1 MKTQH
6 TRTVRWFFVLALL
19 GILVMASCNRSATQG
34 ILPDDIVFNE
44 NTENTGEDSVETDNN
59 IESPNT
65 TVEALLEDDLDESGE
80 GVEEGLLTEESAP
93 ADQENDDTEQL
104 ANEGDTT
111 SEPLASEDADAEAG
125 EELAA
130 TESDTTNDGSELTIQ
145 APVIGNVP
153 ATYIVQDGDWV
164 YKIARTFNIAPLDL
178 LAANPVIGA
187 DQQVYPGQELI
198 IPDGNLESVG
208 TEQGSVEGANI
219 ISPANAVP
227 ASTYE
232 VQTGDT
238 VFSIAVKHGIT
249 VDTLAEHNDIEA
261 PYMIYVGQS
270 VTIPAQ

>member
-6 TRTVRWFFVLALL
+6 TRTARWFFVLALL

-44 NTENTGEDSVETDNN
+44 NTEDTAEDSVETDNN

-65 TVEALLEDDLDESGE
+65 TVEALLEDDLEESGE
-80 GVEEGLLTEESAP
+80 GVEEGLLAEESA
-93 ADQENDDTEQL
+93 AVEQENDDTEQSS
-104 ANEGDTT
+104 NDGETT
-111 SEPLASEDADAEAG
+111 SEPLISEDTSAEAG

-130 TESDTTNDGSELTIQ
+130 TGPDTTDGGSELIVE
-145 APVIGNVP
+145 APVMGNVP

-178 LAANPVIGA
+178 LAANPIIGV

-198 IPDGNLESVG
+198 IPDGNMESVG
-208 TEQGSVEGANI
+208 TGQGSVEGATI

-238 VFSIAVKHGIT
+238 VFSIAIKHGIT
-249 VDTLAEHNDIEA
+249 VDVLADHNDIEA

-270 VTIPAQ
+270 VTIPSQ